1 MARLDPKD
9 RYAVLINTF
18 PAPERAEELMTLLE
32 RAARQTIRFQVG
44 YVSANMHSEH
54 RPDSIVNCARRRSR
68 ADFEAMLRDPAARAR
83 SGEAAK
89 VATSCDPVI
98 FELGYSDS
106 AEAAR

>member
-9 RYAVLINTF
+9 GDAVLINTSH
-18 PAPERAEELMTLLE
+18 APERAEELMTVPE
-32 RAARQTIRFQVG
+32 RTTRQTIRFQPG
-44 YVSANMHSEH
+44 YVSANRHPSTD
-54 RPDSIVNCARRRSR
+54 RTPIVNGARWRSR
-68 ADFEAMLRDPAARAR
+68 VDFEAMLRDPAAAP

-89 VATSCDPVI
+89 VATSFDPVI